1 MLCIFIGIAGVN
13 IVVSLLK
20 VIIDGDEKRVFS
32 VEVTGLDS
40 CLGIVEDFEMNETRV
55 VEEIQGQL

>member
-1 MLCIFIGIAGVN
+1 M
-13 IVVSLLK
+13 
-20 VIIDGDEKRVFS
+20 IIDGDEKRVFS